1 MSHTNSWSFPN
12 MLNVSSNSVN
22 IVEDNISVVNRTRL
36 LILTEPTELYNNPEF
51 GVGLKRHLWQ
61 YNTSN
66 QIAIIKD
73 RINAQLR
80 KCEPCV
86 DPDKTSYADGL
97 LFTGSD
103 DMSMNENMNSL
114 KMTIGLSTT
123 YGDDITVTFNQ
134 LLDDIET
141 V

>member
-22 IVEDNISVVNRTRL
+22 IAEDNISVVNRTRL

-80 KCEPCV
+80 KCEPCL
-86 DPDKTSYADGL
+86 DPDKTSYTDGL

-103 DMSMNENMNSL
+103 DMSMKEQMNSL